1 MPDRSKEIRNLKSA
15 IRNISLP
22 DLKKSKIPEL
32 DFFRIKQLFTF
43 GPKNEIG
50 RKVMEAIISKDD
62 VVLKEIING
71 ARLLF
76 EKFGLK
82 KTTMED
88 IAKEVGKGKSSLYY
102 YFPSKYEIFEAVVDQ
117 EMSELFSLAQRA
129 VDKAP
134 SAKEK
139 LKAYTKVRLSKLNK
153 LGNLSQVVKNDLMD
167 NMSVVMNIKRRHE
180 IQQVN
185 MIKKIISEGV
195 ERGEFKKIDHEDIGL
210 LAFLFA
216 ATFRGIAMPLCTQTF
231 PDLTLKSDDVVEMLV
246 EGIAR

>member
-1 MPDRSKEIRNLKSA
+1 
-15 IRNISLP
+15 
-22 DLKKSKIPEL
+22 
-32 DFFRIKQLFTF
+32 
-43 GPKNEIG
+43 
-50 RKVMEAIISKDD
+50 MEATIDKED
-62 VVLKEIING
+62 VVLREIING
-71 ARLLF
+71 ARILF

-117 EMSELFSLAQRA
+117 EMHELFSLAQKA

-134 SAKEK
+134 NAKEK

-153 LGNLSQVVKNDLMD
+153 LGNLSQVVKNDLLD
-167 NMSVVMNIKRRHE
+167 NMSVVMNIKKRHE
-180 IQQVN
+180 VEQVN
-185 MIKKIISEGV
+185 MIKKIITEGV
-195 ERGEFKKIDHEDIGL
+195 ESGEFKKMKTADIAL

-216 ATFRGIAMPLCTQTF
+216 ATFRGIAMPLCSQSF
-231 PDLTLKSDDVVEMLV
+231 PDLTQNSDDVVEMMV